1 MIIDVN
7 LNPHQAAAST
17 LLVKDHFVLSK
28 PIVSKGATEI
38 RVANLTSS
46 TMPLEHFNAHA
57 TRSSGRADSTKVK
70 LISRKKQVHK
80 PAASIANLKKSRMQL
95 RSNLHS
101 MNEKN
106 RTEEHPFEKQL
117 QNIAAVKASIVVR

>member
-7 LNPHQAAAST
+7 LNPHQAAVNT

-46 TMPLEHFNAHA
+46 TMPLEHFNPHA
-57 TRSSGRADSTKVK
+57 TRSSGRADSKRVK
-70 LISRKKQVHK
+70 LISRKKQIHK
-80 PAASIANLKKSRMQL
+80 PVASIVNLKKSRM
-95 RSNLHS
+95 
-101 MNEKN
+101 
-106 RTEEHPFEKQL
+106 
-117 QNIAAVKASIVVR
+117 